1 MRREGPVGE
10 AGSQS
15 KYPAT
20 STSSTQPLT
29 ASPAPCPPDDSKH
42 LRRYPT
48 LFLLETKVGPVLPT
62 NSSHP
67 SPQTRAKTFAGIL
80 GSVIGVRNQNREGGH
95 SI

>member
-1 MRREGPVGE
+1 MRRKGPVGE

-42 LRRYPT
+42 LRRHPT
-48 LFLLETKVGPVLPT
+48 PFPLETKVGPVLPT
-62 NSSHP
+62 NSSPHHLKP
-67 SPQTRAKTFAGIL
+67 GPKHLQVFWVQG
-80 GSVIGVRNQNREGGH
+80 
-95 SI
+95 